1 MAENNRYRL
10 TFDETGCLDGIM
22 IQEGGGSRNNRFTVG
37 MSMEEVRA
45 QFSSDFTCEETEW
58 GVIYWADEILD
69 GNRYGFEF
77 KEGAL
82 WIIYERAA

>member
-1 MAENNRYRL
+1 
-10 TFDETGCLDGIM
+10 
-22 IQEGGGSRNNRFTVG
+22 

-58 GVIYWADEILD
+58 DVIYWADEILD